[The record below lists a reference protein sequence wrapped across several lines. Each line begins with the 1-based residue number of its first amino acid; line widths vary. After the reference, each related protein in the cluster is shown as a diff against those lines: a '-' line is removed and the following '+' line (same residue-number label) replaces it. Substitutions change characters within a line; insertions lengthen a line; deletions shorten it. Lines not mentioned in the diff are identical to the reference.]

1 MAAAVAYES
10 GLTSVIVVAAD
21 SGPLLAE
28 SIAAALAS
36 SAPIEI
42 IVVDNASADGE
53 PDRISV
59 THARD
64 QRVRLLRHDRNLGFG
79 PACNRGASIAR
90 GDALLF
96 LNPDCMIEPD
106 TIASLRAI
114 SAQDSTLGLLGIEI
128 VSPDRQPARGNRRR
142 DPTLRRAA
150 MTLSGLARF
159 ETRWPALAGVE
170 MPAMPSAPPAIE
182 NVEAV
187 SGACLFLPRRVFDAV
202 GGFDEGYFLH
212 VEDLDLCRRVRD
224 GGYSVAVAHTL
235 HAVHA
240 QGGSSRHRPL
250 FVAWHKHRGMWRYFR
265 KFDPAARNPLV
276 RWLVWLGIW
285 AHFTL
290 SAPLILARRR
300 LAASGKSS
308 IHGSDATRAT

>member
-1 MAAAVAYES
+1 MAAAVAHES

-28 SIAAALAS
+28 SVAAALAS
-36 SAPIEI
+36 SAPIEV

-53 PDRISV
+53 PDRV
-59 THARD
+59 GALHAQDR
-64 QRVRLLRHDRNLGFG
+64 RVRLLRHDRNLGFG

-106 TIASLRAI
+106 TIASLRSV
-114 SAQDSTLGLLGIEI
+114 SAQDPMPGLLGIEI
-128 VSPDRQPARGNRRR
+128 VSPDCQPARGNRRR
-142 DPTLRRAA
+142 DPTLRRAV

-159 ETRWPALAGVE
+159 ESRWPALAGVE
-170 MPAMPSAPPAIE
+170 MPASSARSAIE

-224 GGYSVAVAHTL
+224 AGYTVAIAHAL

-265 KFDPAARNPLV
+265 KFDPAARNLLLRLLV
-276 RWLVWLGIW
+276 GLGIW
-285 AHFTL
+285 AHFAL
-290 SAPLILARRR
+290 SAPLILARRMM
-300 LAASGKSS
+300 AASSRRSVQQK
-308 IHGSDATRAT
+308 DATRTT